1 MSSFTHQFCLKIKS
15 FAEKKMTH
23 LKILGFKGVMETE
36 NGASKSKMEDYA
48 GIQHIGRG
56 SFGAAFLVH
65 HKTDNNK

>member
-1 MSSFTHQFCLKIKS
+1 
-15 FAEKKMTH
+15 MTH